1 MNYSKF
7 RYFLIL
13 IPLILIL
20 SFSGPDNRL
29 LAIARNI
36 EIFGSVMKE
45 LDKFYV
51 EDIDPKKLVENA
63 LKGLL
68 EGMDPYS
75 KFYPEEEMD
84 EYLMMT
90 TGKYEGVGLVLEIV
104 DKKFFVFDIEEE
116 SPAEKANIH
125 IGDEITEVNDQAIK
139 GLSQSEVNK
148 LMGGESGSTLTL
160 AVKSIFNQKISKV
173 SLIRNTIQL
182 KNIQFYQ
189 LLDNQIGYIYLKEF
203 NLEAAQEFK
212 AAFLDL
218 KKQGMQK
225 LVVDLSSN
233 PGGLMNQAITISNYF
248 LPKNRLVVSTKGKR
262 PEWNNAYSTLSNP
275 LDEHIPLAIIID
287 KNTASAAEIFAGVMQ
302 EYDRAIIIGQKSFGK
317 GLVQITRDL
326 PYRTKLKMTTAR
338 YYLPSGRC
346 IQKIDYFNSKE
357 ADTNKVYQTKAG
369 RILTNNGGINPDIKT
384 NSTLYQ
390 PFFQFLVEEDMFFN
404 YSLEEFKNIKDSIK
418 LSNWTV
424 SDFRVKDFI
433 SWVKVQKKQYES
445 PEKQFLDTLYARTQ
459 DQPNLESWRENIK
472 KLSMDSRLGF
482 ETSVESNKAEIK
494 QFVSYLLIAEKHS
507 KKIADSWNLPH
518 RKEIKLA
525 KEILSNSNQY
535 KGYLSPK

>member
-51 EDIDPKKLVENA
+51 EDIDPKTLVENA

-148 LMGGESGSTLTL
+148 LMGGESGSPLTL

-248 LPKNRLVVSTKGKR
+248 LPKDRLVVSTKGKR
-262 PEWNNAYSTLSNP
+262 PEWNNVYSTLSNP
-275 LDEHIPLAIIID
+275 LDEHIPLVLIID

-302 EYDRAIIIGQKSFGK
+302 EYDRAVIIGQKSFGK

-390 PFFQFLVEEDMFFN
+390 PFFQFLVEEDMLFN

-507 KKIADSWNLPH
+507 KKIADSWNLPY